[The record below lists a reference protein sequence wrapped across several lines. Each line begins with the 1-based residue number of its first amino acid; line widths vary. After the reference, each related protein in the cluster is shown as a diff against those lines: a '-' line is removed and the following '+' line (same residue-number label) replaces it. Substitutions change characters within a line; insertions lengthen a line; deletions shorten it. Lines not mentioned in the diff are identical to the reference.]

1 MSGDHSPSQNYKV
14 TALSTRLKD
23 KKERLQQIL
32 SDLSEKSVQNIP
44 VVVEGKK
51 DIDALRRI
59 GMCGPILALK
69 TGGKSF
75 VEATDEIQNSGAL
88 EVILMLD
95 FDRRGKQATAH
106 LKENLERLKIK
117 PNLAFWLSL
126 QKILGRELQ
135 CIEGLPSYIAT
146 MEQKLGKL

>member
-1 MSGDHSPSQNYKV
+1 
-14 TALSTRLKD
+14 LSTRLKN

-32 SDLSEKSVQNIP
+32 TDLSEKSAQKIP
-44 VVVEGKK
+44 VIVEGKK

-59 GMCGPILALK
+59 GICGPILTLK

-75 VEATDEIQNSGAL
+75 IEATDEIQNSGAL
-88 EVILMLD
+88 EAILLLD

-106 LKENLERLKIK
+106 LKENLEHQKIK

-126 QKILGRELQ
+126 QKLLGRELQ

-146 MEQKLGKL
+146 IEQKLGKL